1 MRFTIASVCVLA
13 ALVIPG
19 PSPAQQTPNHQPTFT
34 TFDAPGAYHGTYQ
47 AAIDEA
53 TAQGSDFVYT
63 YINGG
68 DLTAINAQGDI
79 VGFFCFETT
88 QCEQAD
94 NFEGSFL
101 FSRGTYITLN
111 FPSTV
116 DAADPIGINALGE
129 IVGSY
134 LDASNFSQHG
144 FLLWFGNLIQIDA
157 PGASSAPF
165 YGTIATAINA
175 QGDILGQ
182 YYDDSGVGHDYVLRN
197 GKFDD
202 FVVPIPGSTS
212 NTPNGISVQGDVV
225 GNYLDSSGTMHG
237 FLLRKGIAYT
247 IDFPGATST
256 SAQGINSEGDVV
268 GYYNLPL
275 GNNSTFNTLGFL
287 LRNDTFTTILPP
299 NGSSTFLGVLVEAT
313 GINDSGK
320 IVGWYYMAESAG
332 SAGPQGFLLTQ
343 KNH

>member
-1 MRFTIASVCVLA
+1 MV
-13 ALVIPG
+13 G
-19 PSPAQQTPNHQPTFT
+19 
-34 TFDAPGAYHGTYQ
+34 
-47 AAIDEA
+47 
-53 TAQGSDFVYT
+53 FVYS

-116 DAADPIGINALGE
+116 DAADRIGINALGE
-129 IVGSY
+129 IVGLSY
-134 LDASNFSQHG
+134 ASNFSQHG

-237 FLLRKGIAYT
+237 FLLRKASPTLSIFLGPRRQCAR
-247 IDFPGATST
+247 DKLGS
-256 SAQGINSEGDVV
+256 DVV

-332 SAGPQGFLLTQ
+332 SAGPQGFLLPRRTTDTSVKEKPKTPHALFLNYLQ
-343 KNH
+343 LYRLRLVLPVAD